1 MKSSLT
7 DSLSFI
13 QLMEQLKNELRH
25 SWTSTGRQE
34 SVAEHSWRLC
44 LMVMT
49 FAPELEHPIDVNRAI
64 KMALIHDCVEAIVGD
79 TPVFELMAP
88 TDKARKAQQE
98 QHAIEAIAQ
107 RLNSPLGD
115 DIKVL
120 WEEFEAGATREA
132 KVVNALDKLE
142 CKIQHNEADISTWN
156 EAERNFSLDWDDS
169 LYDFDSTILALK
181 NKLQKDSQQKVG
193 QACSSD

>member
-7 DSLSFI
+7 DSLLFI

-64 KMALIHDCVEAIVGD
+64 KMALIHDCVEAID
-79 TPVFELMAP
+79 PVERKRRPL
-88 TDKARKAQQE
+88 ARFW
-98 QHAIEAIAQ
+98 
-107 RLNSPLGD
+107 RS
-115 DIKVL
+115 
-120 WEEFEAGATREA
+120 
-132 KVVNALDKLE
+132 
-142 CKIQHNEADISTWN
+142 
-156 EAERNFSLDWDDS
+156 
-169 LYDFDSTILALK
+169 
-181 NKLQKDSQQKVG
+181 
-193 QACSSD
+193 